1 MRSAL
6 LRRHPELSLWSQED
20 AHEAVEKILDAL
32 QDEWTVVAPRRAR
45 EPGSGETNGETTNGE
60 RREPRGQKA
69 GLNEMNALAMESKSS
84 KAIDDSINDSIDD
97 SINDSINKSINNS
110 IDNSIDGSP
119 TDFNASSNSRP
130 SSPRGDRVFPT
141 SERGAWASLCHEALS
156 PITAV
161 FSCLLRSVSTCGSCG
176 ASVSTTQQATSLSL
190 PIPAG
195 HRLQVTVIL
204 YHPIYIDDSLL
215 IAPKPRQLA
224 LLVHQNCS
232 LHQLQALLSQADL
245 MHGPEECYALHAAS
259 GQWKPW
265 KLLTRRVATADWVN
279 GRMTEGRN
287 LVCRVLPNAKIS
299 AGMEHVRWIGLEVL
313 QEGRL
318 KKLPR
323 SVLLGMGGLTAG
335 RLWAQLEL
343 LCRNGEAG
351 ER

>member
-32 QDEWTVVAPRRAR
+32 QDEWTVVAPLRSKEPTEGKVNGKAKRRCRDAHG
-45 EPGSGETNGETTNGE
+45 PN
-60 RREPRGQKA
+60 A
-69 GLNEMNALAMESKSS
+69 GLSEMNEFAMDSESS
-84 KAIDDSINDSIDD
+84 KQIDDSFDDSIDD
-97 SINDSINKSINNS
+97 SFNDSFNENS
-110 IDNSIDGSP
+110 KLDH
-119 TDFNASSNSRP
+119 SSNSP
-130 SSPRGDRVFPT
+130 SSSSSPRGSRVF
-141 SERGAWASLCHEALS
+141 SASARGAWAALCHQTLS

-161 FSCLLRSVSTCGSCG
+161 FSCLLQSVSTCGSCG

-204 YHPIYIDDSLL
+204 YHPIYIDASLL

-232 LHQLQALLSQADL
+232 LRQLQTLLSQADL

-265 KLLTRRVATADWVN
+265 KPMTRRMATADWVN
-279 GRMTEGRN
+279 GRLTEGRN
-287 LVCRVLPNAKIS
+287 LVCRVLPSARIS
-299 AGMEHVRWIGLEVL
+299 AGMEHVRWVGLEVL

-323 SVLLGMGGLTAG
+323 SVLLGMEGLTAG
-335 RLWAQLEL
+335 RLWAQLDL
-343 LCRNGEAG
+343 LCRNGETG
-351 ER
+351 EG

>member
-32 QDEWTVVAPRRAR
+32 QDEWTVVAPRRSK
-45 EPGSGETNGETTNGE
+45 EPADGKIDGKIDGQAK
-60 RREPRGQKA
+60 RRCRDPHGPNA
-69 GLNEMNALAMESKSS
+69 GLNEMNEFDLDSESS
-84 KAIDDSINDSIDD
+84 KQIDDSFNDNSNDD
-97 SINDSINKSINNS
+97 SKQDSKQ
-110 IDNSIDGSP
+110 D
-119 TDFNASSNSRP
+119 SSSSHDH
-130 SSPRGDRVFPT
+130 SSPAPRETRVFSA
-141 SERGAWASLCHEALS
+141 SERGAWAALCHQTLS

-161 FSCLLRSVSTCGSCG
+161 FSCLLQSVSTCGSCG

-195 HRLQVTVIL
+195 DRLQVTVIL
-204 YHPIYIDDSLL
+204 YHPIYIDASLL
-215 IAPKPRQLA
+215 IAPKPRQFA
-224 LLVHQNCS
+224 LLVHRNCS
-232 LHQLQALLSQADL
+232 LPQLQTLLSQADL

-265 KLLTRRVATADWVN
+265 KPVTRRMATADWVN
-279 GRMTEGRN
+279 GRLTEGRN
-287 LVCRVLPNAKIS
+287 LVCRVLPSAKIS
-299 AGMEHVRWIGLEVL
+299 AGMEHVRWVGLEVL

-323 SVLLGMGGLTAG
+323 SVLLGMEGLTAG
-335 RLWAQLEL
+335 RLCAQLDL

-351 ER
+351 EG